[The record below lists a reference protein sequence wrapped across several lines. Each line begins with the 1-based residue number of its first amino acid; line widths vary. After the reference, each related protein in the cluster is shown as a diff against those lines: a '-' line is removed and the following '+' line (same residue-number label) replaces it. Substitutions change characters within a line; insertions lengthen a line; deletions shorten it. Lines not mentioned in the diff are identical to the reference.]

1 MDKRVLVV
9 DDNPVSL
16 KITAGLIHAAGF
28 ETDSAE
34 SAERALALMA
44 ERAPSLVVTGLR
56 LPGMDGFALARAVKA
71 RAEWKSIPVILLT
84 AAYSREEEAEA
95 VKAGCEGSIS
105 KPVDVKLFPGMIA
118 LYLGAP
124 AAMPAQTEARRMDQ
138 LPMRELRDE
147 FLSGSAGECGRILA
161 EFGNA
166 PDYAAIRKAL
176 HRWAGVGG
184 TLGFPDI
191 TAKART
197 VEALVA
203 SAPEGRT
210 EDLRA
215 GLSELLNL
223 FTHAT
228 PVEPPPLTGESGE
241 PAAAVL
247 SKAPV
252 ILVADDDPLVRVAI
266 VRTLESNGYRCRL
279 AADGVMTFAV
289 ARAEPP
295 DAIILDIDMPQM
307 DGFQVLYSLRNV
319 WATRFVPVLM
329 LTASH
334 DQTDVMRGG
343 LLGASD
349 YMTKPFDLDALVT
362 RIDRLLAASGSAK

>member
-1 MDKRVLVV
+1 M
-9 DDNPVSL
+9 DDNPVGL
-16 KITAGLIHAAGF
+16 KITVGLIHAAGF
-28 ETDSAE
+28 RTDSAE
-34 SAERALALMA
+34 SAERALELMA
-44 ERAPSLVVTGLR
+44 KRPPSLVVTGLR
-56 LPGMDGFALARAVKA
+56 LPGMDGLALARAVKS

-84 AAYSREEEAEA
+84 AAYSHEEEAEA
-95 VKAGCEGSIS
+95 VKAGCECSIA

-124 AAMPAQTEARRMDQ
+124 AAIPAQAEARRTDS

-147 FLSGSAGECGRILA
+147 FLSGSAAECRRILA
-161 EFGNA
+161 GFGDV
-166 PDYAAIRKAL
+166 PDYPAIRKAL

-184 TLGFPDI
+184 TLGFPGI
-191 TAKART
+191 TATAREL
-197 VEALVA
+197 EALVA
-203 SAPEGRT
+203 NPQEGQT
-210 EDLRA
+210 EDLGL
-215 GLSELLNL
+215 GLSELLDL

-228 PVEPPPLTGESGE
+228 PVEPPPLSGESGA
-241 PAAAVL
+241 PAAATP

-266 VRTLESNGYRCRL
+266 VRTLESNGYRCRM
-279 AADGVMTFAV
+279 AEDGVMAFAV

-295 DAIILDIDMPQM
+295 GAIILDINMPHM

-334 DQTDVMRGG
+334 DRMDVMRGG

-362 RIDRLLAASGSAK
+362 RIDRLLAAR